1 MCNLKTPLHLSF
13 IISKMEI
20 IMPSSW
26 KLLWEQNEMMNERGL
41 AYNKPSV
48 SFNDN
53 GGEGDDGDCCKV
65 MSKVVVTLLIGLH
78 ITQ

>member
-1 MCNLKTPLHLSF
+1 
-13 IISKMEI
+13 
-20 IMPSSW
+20 
-26 KLLWEQNEMMNERGL
+26 MMNEYGL

-53 GGEGDDGDCCKV
+53 GGDGDDGDYL
-65 MSKVVVTLLIGLH
+65 VVVTLLTGLH

>member
-1 MCNLKTPLHLSF
+1 
-13 IISKMEI
+13 
-20 IMPSSW
+20 
-26 KLLWEQNEMMNERGL
+26 MMNERGL